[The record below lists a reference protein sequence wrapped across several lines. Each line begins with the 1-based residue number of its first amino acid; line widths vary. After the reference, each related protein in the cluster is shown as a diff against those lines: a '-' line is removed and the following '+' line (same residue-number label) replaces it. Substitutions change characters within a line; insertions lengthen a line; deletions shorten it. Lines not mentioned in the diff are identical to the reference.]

1 MGWSDVALN
10 LRGPVVQDLQKH
22 FTERWNFIYDEKYSL
37 KSSRYL
43 RLPDRT
49 SDAQQGGEYP
59 PPQQRGFEEGEEG
72 SRGLGGDGEEGER
85 GFGGH
90 EGGFRRKMYNRFNEE
105 YQEHYGGGQHQQQQ
119 QQYQSHG
126 EQGSQ
131 RASVDAQ
138 ITRSSSK
145 WSHNISTEVSWCWEL
160 VLELPTDSSSTR
172 FRTPMS
178 RPFGTVN
185 TLSTSRTNFS
195 SQLLETSSAPS
206 RTRLAQ
212 QSWSALYV
220 LLAMA
225 RSTR

>member
-22 FTERWNFIYDEKYSL
+22 FTQRWNFIYDEKYSL
-37 KSSRYL
+37 KSTRYL
-43 RLPDRT
+43 RLPDMA
-49 SDAQQGGEYP
+49 SGPQQGGEYP
-59 PPQQRGFEEGEEG
+59 PPQQREFEEGAEG
-72 SRGLGGDGEEGER
+72 SRGFGGDGEEGER

-105 YQEHYGGGQHQQQQ
+105 YQEHYGGGHHQQQ

-126 EQGSQ
+126 EHGSQ
-131 RASVDAQ
+131 RASIDAQ

-145 WSHNISTEVSWCWEL
+145 WSHNISTEVSWCCEL
-160 VLELPTDSSSTR
+160 PLKLPTDSTSARSRTR
-172 FRTPMS
+172 TS
-178 RPFGTVN
+178 RPSGTVN
-185 TLSTSRTNFS
+185 TLSTSRTS
-195 SQLLETSSAPS
+195 SSLQPLETSSVPS

-212 QSWSALYV
+212 QSLSALYV